1 MGELKETILAEI
13 EREGPMT
20 VARFVEHALYDPQ
33 HGYYSADTPA
43 GEEWFTGP
51 TLHPVFGHTL
61 ARGLAPVLEQTPAP
75 TLVDAGAGGGE
86 LARDVALGLRE
97 HAPDLFE
104 ALSIL
109 LVDQSETALEGALET
124 LEEASIGLDAVST
137 ASELPSTVEGAVLAN
152 ELVDALPVH
161 LCQTGED
168 GVREIYVVEG
178 EPTLALAAGEPSSE
192 RVARYAAE
200 IADGLAPGRLFEVP
214 LAALDWY
221 RGAAERLQEGV
232 LATIDYGA
240 TERELLEA
248 HPKGTLHAYRHG
260 QRVEEFW
267 MDPGEMDVT
276 YRVPFD
282 RLAGAG
288 EAEGLTTEVYAPQGT
303 VLDALGI
310 RELARGDT
318 RDTLAA
324 KKLVDPAGAGGTFK
338 VLVQARGVDVPEPW
352 PQRT

>member
-1 MGELKETILAEI
+1 MAELKETILAEI

-20 VARFVEHALYDPQ
+20 VARFVQHALYDPE
-33 HGYYSADTPA
+33 HGYYSGDTPA

-51 TLHPVFGHTL
+51 TLHPIFGHTL
-61 ARGLAPVLEQTPAP
+61 ARGLAPILKQTPEP

-86 LARDVALGLRE
+86 LARDVAVGLRE
-97 HAPDLFE
+97 HAPEVFDE
-104 ALSIL
+104 LSIV

-124 LEEASIGLDAVST
+124 LEEASIGLDAVAT
-137 ASELPSTVEGAVLAN
+137 ATKPPEEVTGAILAN

-161 LCQTGED
+161 LCRASED
-168 GVREIYVVEG
+168 GVEEIFVVEG
-178 EPTLALAAGEPSSE
+178 EPTLALAAGEPSSK
-192 RVARYAAE
+192 RVARYAGALRDE
-200 IADGLAPGRLFEVP
+200 LAPGRLFEVP

-221 RGAAERLQEGV
+221 RETAQRLDEGIV
-232 LATIDYGA
+232 ATIDYGA

-248 HPKGTLHAYRHG
+248 YPKGTIHAYRHG

-282 RLAGAG
+282 RIAGIG

-310 RELARGDT
+310 RELASGDAS
-318 RDTLAA
+318 DTLAA
-324 KKLVDPAGAGGTFK
+324 KKLIDPDGAGGTFK